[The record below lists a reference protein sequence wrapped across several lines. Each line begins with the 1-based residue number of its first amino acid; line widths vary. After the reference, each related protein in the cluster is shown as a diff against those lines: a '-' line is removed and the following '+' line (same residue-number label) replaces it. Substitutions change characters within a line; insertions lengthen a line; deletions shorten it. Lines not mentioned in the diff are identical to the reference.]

1 MEVLNEKI
9 ETPKGTGKKPKGSGR
24 RLYMMKIL
32 ETLLELSLRPL
43 QMLVQ
48 LWQRLNESTNHL
60 REKYKFSQLGSKE
73 RKLWVRARWLA
84 YLRKEKMRSEKTRKF
99 NGKSYRV
106 SNLKEGPY
114 KKKLVKG
121 LMSARRDVG
130 TALKKK
136 DKKAERNA
144 RKRVHKFKKKL
155 GER

>member
-1 MEVLNEKI
+1 
-9 ETPKGTGKKPKGSGR
+9 
-24 RLYMMKIL
+24 MKIL
-32 ETLLELSLRPL
+32 EILYRSSLRPL
-43 QMLVQ
+43 QMLGQ
-48 LWQRLNESTNHL
+48 LWQKLNESASPL
-60 REKYKFSQLGSKE
+60 REKYKSLPLVSKE
-73 RKLWVRARWLA
+73 RRLWVRERWLA

-99 NGKSYRV
+99 NGRTYRV
-106 SNLKEGPY
+106 SDLKEGPY

>member
-1 MEVLNEKI
+1 
-9 ETPKGTGKKPKGSGR
+9 
-24 RLYMMKIL
+24 MKIL
-32 ETLLELSLRPL
+32 ETLYQLSLRPL
-43 QMLVQ
+43 QLLVR
-48 LWQRLNESTNHL
+48 LWRKLNESTNPL
-60 REKYKFSQLGSKE
+60 QEKYKSLRLVNKE
-73 RKLWVRARWLA
+73 PRLWVRERWLA

-99 NGKSYRV
+99 NGRTYRV
-106 SNLKEGPY
+106 SDLKEGPY

>member
-1 MEVLNEKI
+1 M
-9 ETPKGTGKKPKGSGR
+9 R
-24 RLYMMKIL
+24 IL
-32 ETLLELSLRPL
+32 KTLLVLSLQPL
-43 QMLVQ
+43 RTLVR
-48 LWQRLNESTNHL
+48 LWQKSNESANL
-60 REKYKFSQLGSKE
+60 LQGKYKSLQLVSKE

-84 YLRKEKMRSEKTRKF
+84 YLRKERMRSEKTRKF
-99 NGKSYRV
+99 NGRTYRV
-106 SNLKEGPY
+106 SDLKEGPY

>member
-1 MEVLNEKI
+1 M
-9 ETPKGTGKKPKGSGR
+9 R
-24 RLYMMKIL
+24 IL
-32 ETLLELSLRPL
+32 EILYQLSLRPL
-43 QMLVQ
+43 RMLER
-48 LWQRLNESTNHL
+48 LWQRSNESANHL

-99 NGKSYRV
+99 NGRTYRV
-106 SNLKEGPY
+106 SDLKEGPY

-136 DKKAERNA
+136 DKKMERNA